1 VFKGVAMPGATGR
14 PLHQPILR
22 YTSSGRH

>member
-14 PLHQPILR
+14 PLHQPI
-22 YTSSGRH
+22 